1 MDYKIV
7 KKAPFTVGGG
17 SRGFKYE
24 TADTEIPKFWVDFNQ
39 LGKHTLIDSM
49 YGISVDNDMSGNEFE
64 YLIADNYNPLNEI
77 PADFVTQVI
86 PEYTWAVFPC
96 KGALANTSS
105 LHDIHEKIFSE
116 WLPQNKDYEIAAG
129 YHIEMYS
136 NPNDYAKGTGDKD
149 YYSEI
154 WIPVR
159 KK

>member
-1 MDYKIV
+1 MTFMKR
-7 KKAPFTVGGG
+7 F
-17 SRGFKYE
+17 
-24 TADTEIPKFWVDFNQ
+24 
-39 LGKHTLIDSM
+39 
-49 YGISVDNDMSGNEFE
+49 
-64 YLIADNYNPLNEI
+64 
-77 PADFVTQVI
+77 
-86 PEYTWAVFPC
+86 
-96 KGALANTSS
+96 
-105 LHDIHEKIFSE
+105 FSE